1 MKRLIGVAILTGLVT
16 ACSSGQSN
24 SQPQTGV
31 AAFCASDNV
40 AAGDMTR
47 FLNTNAQADSKT
59 PQLFF
64 IHNIS
69 QQTINLD
76 RKVKNGQ
83 GMSAGWGSQLAAQQ
97 WSAILVSANHFE
109 LTCADANYKPISC
122 TQVTTACYVPQ
133 VTYQTPPQGTYWVAE
148 SLAEGDF
155 LAALAKRGVV
165 PQAPNS

>member
-1 MKRLIGVAILTGLVT
+1 MKRLISVAVLTAIVT
-16 ACSSGQSN
+16 ACSGQSN
-24 SQPQTGV
+24 QTQTNV
-31 AAFCASDNV
+31 AGFCASGNV
-40 AAGDMTR
+40 AASDMTR
-47 FLNTNAQADSKT
+47 FLNTNSQSDTKT

-69 QQTINLD
+69 QQTVNLD
-76 RKVKNGQ
+76 RKVTNGK
-83 GMSAGWGSQLAAQQ
+83 GMSAGWGSQLLAQQ

-122 TQVTTACYVPQ
+122 TQVTTVCYVPQ

-155 LAALAKRGVV
+155 LAALAKRGVTPGV
-165 PQAPNS
+165 PTAQ